1 MREGESE
8 KQVLH
13 ALEDNIIV
21 LNDARLVTGF
31 HHSVF
36 FFWSCH
42 VALPRELLNIIHC
55 IDD

>member
-1 MREGESE
+1 MMREGESE

-31 HHSVF
+31 PSFCFLFLV
-36 FFWSCH
+36 
-42 VALPRELLNIIHC
+42 LPCC
-55 IDD
+55 ITT